1 MKTLFD
7 QRSRNFSAGC
17 VRVQDVFKLVEWIAR
32 YEPGGWDQ
40 PGQVDRVIQVGQPLD
55 VKLTRPIP
63 VYFAYITAWAERD
76 GEVVFRPDIYG
87 RDGAVSRVAEVE
99 VERDPEGRP
108 PPNMLAP

>member
-1 MKTLFD
+1 MKSLFG
-7 QRSRNFSAGC
+7 QRSRGFSAGC

-32 YEPGGWDQ
+32 YEPGWEQ
-40 PGQVDRVIQVGQPLD
+40 PGRVADVIQAGQPLD

-87 RDGAVSRVAEVE
+87 RDSTVGPIAEADVE
-99 VERDPEGRP
+99 PDPEKP
-108 PPNMLAP
+108 KLPDLVAP